1 MSKEGQRGSGKQK
14 YPRGWRPL
22 SRFNEACSCR
32 RWRVIWQSAD
42 LFHSRADT
50 SRERHSRKLA
60 PPPPPPP
67 PPPPIPK
74 LRESPLESNTN
85 RTGATIAVPNWRH
98 FSSRNTSRRSREA
111 RRRYNDFRDEN
122 YVLPRQTTFPSLS
135 NRLFCFSCRRSC
147 IAALFTQRNAPFV
160 IRDLLRINFR
170 SMDTIFYSSRSNFSY
185 IRKSVMLCSFFFI
198 ISKIRKSVIYMIF
211 RLNF

>member
-60 PPPPPPP
+60 RPPPP

-85 RTGATIAVPNWRH
+85 RTRATIAKLAAFLQQKHV
-98 FSSRNTSRRSREA
+98 SSLSGGTTTIQWLSRRE
-111 RRRYNDFRDEN
+111 
-122 YVLPRQTTFPSLS
+122 L
-135 NRLFCFSCRRSC
+135 C
-147 IAALFTQRNAPFV
+147 IAAANDIPLSLQSFVLFLVSSLVYRRSVYTAERAFRNSW
-160 IRDLLRINFR
+160 L
-170 SMDTIFYSSRSNFSY
+170 TSNKF
-185 IRKSVMLCSFFFI
+185 
-198 ISKIRKSVIYMIF
+198 
-211 RLNF
+211 